1 MRRAL
6 VAAIA
11 AVSAVSFTFGTA
23 TVASAQEDKTIVEI
37 AAANP
42 DFSTLVKAVTAAEL
56 AETLSGPGPF
66 TVFAPTNKAFEAL
79 PAGTLD
85 TLLKDPKGDLAKIL
99 KLHVISGAVDAK
111 AATAAAGTNVE
122 TLGGPVAVKADG
134 NKLTFGGANV
144 VTTDIK
150 AKNGIIHVIDA
161 VVTAP
166 AEAAQAGESTEAAQA
181 GESTEAAQAGESTE
195 AAEIPEATEAT
206 EATEVAPERVDTG
219 DSGLA
224 ASSDNNV
231 ALLSLAVLGA
241 AGVVAST
248 LVLARRRRAS

>member
-6 VAAIA
+6 VAAVA

-37 AAANP
+37 ASGNP
-42 DFSTLVKAVTAAEL
+42 DFSTLVAAVTAAEL
-56 AETLSGPGPF
+56 AETLSGDGPF

-79 PAGTLD
+79 PAGTVD
-85 TLLKDPKGDLAKIL
+85 TLLKDPKGDLTKIL

-122 TLGGPVAVKADG
+122 TLGGPVAVKLDG
-134 NKLTFGGANV
+134 DKLTIGGATI

-161 VVTAP
+161 VITAP
-166 AEAAQAGESTEAAQA
+166 AQADGAAEPAADATEAA
-181 GESTEAAQAGESTE
+181 S
-195 AAEIPEATEAT
+195 PEATEAD
-206 EATEVAPERVDTG
+206 EAAPERVDTG

-231 ALLSLAVLGA
+231 MLLALAGLGA
-241 AGVVAST
+241 AGVVSSG
-248 LVLARRRRAS
+248 LVLARRRRAN